1 MGYKHF
7 TKDDRNEL
15 AILLKK
21 GYDQKDI
28 ADVLG
33 KHSSSIGRE
42 IKNNSVNGEYDPN
55 KANHKAYVKRLKSKY
70 QCMKIEKN
78 NELRQYIQ
86 KHLDED
92 KWTPEEI
99 AGRLKNKDKLFNE
112 ATGEQITISF
122 PVIYKWTYSSFGQYY
137 CQFLKTK
144 RHKRKKQTGKAK
156 NKFCNLP
163 NRVSVHERPVV
174 AHKFGHLEGDV
185 LGSIKS
191 DTEVV
196 AGIREKLSRFI
207 MIVKVPRLK
216 YAVDGFKEIL
226 KPHHK
231 IFKTLTLDN
240 GVENNRYE
248 ELDIDT
254 YFCDPYSSWQKG
266 GIENDFQ
273 RLRRFIPKKDTLDN
287 HSNEDIAQYA
297 ELMNNTPRKCLNW
310 NTPKEVF
317 NELANLQTNSNNLL
331 SCT

>member
-1 MGYKHF
+1 M
-7 TKDDRNEL
+7 
-15 AILLKK
+15 KK
-21 GYDQKDI
+21 GYEQKDI

-42 IKNNSVNGEYDPN
+42 IKNNSVNGKYDAN
-55 KANHKAYVKRLKSKY
+55 KAHHKAQVKRLKSKY

-78 NELRQYIQ
+78 DELKEYIQ
-86 KHLDED
+86 KHLEDD

-99 AGRLKNKDKLFNE
+99 VGRLGNHDKIFDE
-112 ATGEQITISF
+112 KTGEQITISF
-122 PVIYKWTYSSFGQYY
+122 PIIYKWLYSSFGQHY
-137 CQFLKTK
+137 CQFLKSK
-144 RHKRKKQTGKAK
+144 RYKVRKQTGKTK

-163 NRVSVHERPVV
+163 NRKSIHERPEV
-174 AHKFGHLEGDV
+174 AKKFGHLEGDV
-185 LGSIKS
+185 LGSIKT

-196 AGIREKLSRFI
+196 AGLREKLSRFI

-216 YAVDGFKEIL
+216 HTVDGFKKVL

-287 HSNEDIAQYA
+287 HSHENITYYA
-297 ELMNNTPRKCLNW
+297 KIMNNTPRKCLNW

-317 NELANLQTNSNNLL
+317 NELSSTKFKLTKNYPQ